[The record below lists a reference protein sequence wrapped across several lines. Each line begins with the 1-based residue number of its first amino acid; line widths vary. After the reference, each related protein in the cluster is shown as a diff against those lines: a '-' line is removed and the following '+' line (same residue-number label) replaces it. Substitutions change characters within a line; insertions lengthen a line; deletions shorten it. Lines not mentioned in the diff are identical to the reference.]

1 MPCFHYLEALFP
13 PIRSPLSA
21 DYPPSLE
28 RRGWGWLISSG
39 EPTEAASKDTTPLH
53 LGRGRGRVSFVILP
67 KILNSFRQLM
77 MHERGQHLLQ
87 LEEEPFSGSIAVGV
101 HVKRQR

>member
-28 RRGWGWLISSG
+28 RRGWGWLILMWGWGWLISSG
-39 EPTEAASKDTTPLH
+39 EPTKAASKDTTPLH
-53 LGRGRGRVSFVILP
+53 LGRGRG
-67 KILNSFRQLM
+67 
-77 MHERGQHLLQ
+77 
-87 LEEEPFSGSIAVGV
+87 VGP
-101 HVKRQR
+101 

>member
-13 PIRSPLSA
+13 PIRSTLSA

-39 EPTEAASKDTTPLH
+39 EPTEAASKDITPLH
-53 LGRGRGRVSFVILP
+53 SGRGMGVGLLIVFAEILTP
-67 KILNSFRQLM
+67 FRQLM

-87 LEEEPFSGSIAVGV
+87 LKEQPFSGSIAVGV
-101 HVKRQR
+101 HVKR